1 MDLISV
7 AFPPAWQWGALAL
20 VIPLLAWALC
30 TAPWRRFESG
40 ESVHVWYGAILATT
54 LLWGVKASV
63 SPAFTFHLLG
73 VSIMSLLVGARLA
86 LLGIAVVVAV
96 VTVLRDGFWAN
107 YALDVLAMGAVP
119 VSITMAVLRASEKY
133 LPPNLFVY
141 FFIVA
146 FFGSGLAMAGGGLVA
161 SAASV
166 LGAGQPLAVLDE
178 YTPYLL
184 YLAFGEATVSGMLMT
199 LIVVYRPSWVATFD
213 DARYL
218 QR

>member
-7 AFPPAWQWGALAL
+7 AFPLAWQWGALAL
-20 VIPLLAWALC
+20 LIPLLAWALF
-30 TAPWRRFESG
+30 TAPWRRFDSS

-63 SPAFTFHLLG
+63 GTAFTFHLLG
-73 VSIMSLLVGARLA
+73 VSIMTLLVGARLA
-86 LLGIAVVVAV
+86 LLGVAVVVAV
-96 VTVLRDGFWAN
+96 VIVLRDGFWAN
-107 YALDVLAMGAVP
+107 YALNVLAMGAVP
-119 VSITMAVLRASEKY
+119 VSITMALLRAAERY
-133 LPPNLFVY
+133 FPPNLFVY
-141 FFIVA
+141 FFVVA
-146 FFGSGLAMAGGGLVA
+146 FFGSGLAMAGSGLVA
-161 SAASV
+161 LAASI
-166 LGAGQPLAVLDE
+166 LGAGQPLTVLDE
-178 YTPYLL
+178 YMPYLL

>member
-7 AFPPAWQWGALAL
+7 AFPPAWQWGAFVLL
-20 VIPLLAWALC
+20 VPLLAWALF
-30 TAPWRRFESG
+30 TAPWRRFDSS
-40 ESVHVWYGAILATT
+40 ESVHVWYGAILAAT

-63 SPAFTFHLLG
+63 SAFTFHLLG

-86 LLGIAVVVAV
+86 LLGIALVVAV
-96 VTVLRDGFWAN
+96 VSVLRDGFWAN
-107 YALDVLAMGAVP
+107 YALNVLVMGAVP
-119 VSITMAVLRASEKY
+119 VSITMAVLRAAERY

-141 FFIVA
+141 FFVVA
-146 FFGSGLAMAGGGLVA
+146 FFGSGLAMAGSGLVA

-166 LGAGQPLAVLDE
+166 LGAGQPPAMLAETL
-178 YTPYLL
+178 PYLL

-199 LIVVYRPSWVATFD
+199 LLVVYRPSWVATFA

-218 QR
+218 ER